1 MVIFYSY
8 VPLPEGIYSPF
19 FYVLG
24 GSRHLEIGRLKLAA
38 DVQSLRG
45 FEDTLPVS
53 WARKAIFPSLC
64 KTIQNIL
71 ALGV

>member
-1 MVIFYSY
+1 MS
-8 VPLPEGIYSPF
+8 IYSPC

-53 WARKAIFPSLC
+53 WARKAIFPSFV
-64 KTIQNIL
+64 QNHTKPICS
-71 ALGV
+71 VTQ